1 MSITASGDIV
11 SKAASCNVQ
20 KGQRNLDRSAGNFYQ
35 DWMARQARIR
45 GCRSALPLMARRHRH
60 EAIFTDKVARAM
72 LFRNV
77 TRDYLLSM
85 EHFEPTRK
93 SEATRLYSLKRL
105 NARL

>member
-1 MSITASGDIV
+1 
-11 SKAASCNVQ
+11 
-20 KGQRNLDRSAGNFYQ
+20 
-35 DWMARQARIR
+35 MAR
-45 GCRSALPLMARRHRH
+45 GHTH

-72 LFRNV
+72 LLRNV
-77 TRDYLLSM
+77 TWDSLLSM

>member
-1 MSITASGDIV
+1 
-11 SKAASCNVQ
+11 
-20 KGQRNLDRSAGNFYQ
+20 
-35 DWMARQARIR
+35 MARQVRIEYA
-45 GCRSALPLMARRHRH
+45 GALYHVLASGHRH
-60 EAIFTDKVARAM
+60 KAIFTDKVARAM

-77 TRDYLLSM
+77 TWDSLLSM